1 MKGEYDYDCKMKKS
15 KMDDY
20 NDCCNNN
27 NESEDFKNEVNMNF
41 RMNAVKNIEDI
52 MNKREE
58 EFI

>member
-1 MKGEYDYDCKMKKS
+1 MKKS

-20 NDCCNNN
+20 NDCCNDNISYDKYKCDD
-27 NESEDFKNEVNMNF
+27 ESEDFQNEVNMNF

>member
-1 MKGEYDYDCKMKKS
+1 
-15 KMDDY
+15 MDDN

-27 NESEDFKNEVNMNF
+27 ISYDKYKCDDESEDFQNEVNMNF

>member
-1 MKGEYDYDCKMKKS
+1 MKKS

-27 NESEDFKNEVNMNF
+27 ISYDKYNCDESEDFQNEVNMNF